1 MVPFRLPVRVSGPGK
16 LGIFSNGF
24 ANNFHSN
31 LSRIPT
37 SKWKNRYLTEC
48 KNSRKKVPDTTQV
61 GPPLG
66 KRTTRGKHKACWV
79 LFAFRVIVVFETVT
93 VTQ

>member
-1 MVPFRLPVRVSGPGK
+1 MWCPPDFQSVCLALESLAFSQMVLQ
-16 LGIFSNGF
+16 IT
-24 ANNFHSN
+24 HSN
-31 LSRIPT
+31 LSHIPT
-37 SKWKNRYLTEC
+37 SKWKNRYLTEW

-61 GPPLG
+61 GPPIG

-79 LFAFRVIVVFETVT
+79 LFAYKVIVVFETVT